1 MVTGPRQ
8 QPWHGTNRD
17 KKPFRSRRCYSRG
30 DKCFQET
37 QEISRPPDV
46 GFSRAD
52 NSRGEDMTV
61 DRSDEARY
69 LRQKAKQFRELARTY
84 KTEIS
89 GKLMEI
95 AQDLESRAENLEKG
109 ARRSASAHVQRRFSN
124 GSGNRPRR
132 YPLR

>member
-1 MVTGPRQ
+1 M
-8 QPWHGTNRD
+8 
-17 KKPFRSRRCYSRG
+17 
-30 DKCFQET
+30 
-37 QEISRPPDV
+37 
-46 GFSRAD
+46 AA
-52 NSRGEDMTV
+52 

-95 AQDLESRAENLEKG
+95 AQDLESRAEQLEKG
-109 ARRSASAHVQRRFSN
+109 GSKAAAAQVQSRFSN

>member
-1 MVTGPRQ
+1 M
-8 QPWHGTNRD
+8 
-17 KKPFRSRRCYSRG
+17 
-30 DKCFQET
+30 
-37 QEISRPPDV
+37 
-46 GFSRAD
+46 AA
-52 NSRGEDMTV
+52 

-95 AQDLESRAENLEKG
+95 AQDLETRAENLEKG
-109 ARRSASAHVQRRFSN
+109 LRKSAAAQVQRRFSN